1 MAHLFIIK
9 LIKKKQ
15 VIYEVKSINVRN
27 EIVGKLK
34 YLIVSLLYNIHIENE
49 SKQKIVFK
57 NEINIVKV
65 LDKINVYISFY
76 IIPLLL
82 INLKCY

>member
-1 MAHLFIIK
+1 MSKFYNSPILDK
-9 LIKKKQ
+9 KKKQ

-57 NEINIVKV
+57 NERKWRNRSEKTGQTKKSKHS
-65 LDKINVYISFY
+65 L
-76 IIPLLL
+76 
-82 INLKCY
+82 